1 MSELVIKMPPLGES
15 VTEATVSQWMV
26 KPGDKVKKYDPILE
40 AISDKVVTEIPSSD
54 DGVVTELLVN
64 ENDVVP
70 IGADILKMST
80 DGSGASTSDKVADKE
95 ATKEATSAPQS
106 NNKVAGRFSP
116 AVLKIAGEKDI
127 DLSQVTGTGKDG
139 RITRKDVLNYQ
150 PQAESKPGPEK
161 TAPQIE
167 PKVEPQVQN
176 TTAPSP
182 VTETINNNDVVTKA
196 GPVRKMIAQNMLK
209 SVHEIPQAWTM
220 IEVDVTGLVKL
231 RNSLKKEFK
240 EQNGFGLS
248 YFPFFVKAVS
258 AALRS
263 NPKLNSSWQNDEI
276 IQHKDINISIAVA
289 TDDALF
295 VPVIKHTDRLSIT
308 GIAAEVNRL
317 ANGVK
322 TNTLKGSDSEGG
334 TITVNNTGS
343 FGSIESMGIINYP
356 QAAIVQVESI
366 RKEIA
371 VLDDD
376 TFGIRNKVNLCLT
389 LDHRILDGL
398 AAGKFLNEVKANLEA
413 IDQNTNIY

>member
-1 MSELVIKMPPLGES
+1 MSELIIKMPPLGES

-54 DGVVTELLVN
+54 DGVVTELLVA

-70 IGADILKMST
+70 IGTDILKMNT
-80 DGSGASTSDKVADKE
+80 DSSESE
-95 ATKEATSAPQS
+95 TKEEPKKQAASSILTAS
-106 NNKVAGRFSP
+106 NTAAARYSP
-116 AVLKIAGEKDI
+116 AVLKIAGEKGI
-127 DLSQVTGTGKDG
+127 DLSLVSGTGKGG

-150 PQAESKPGPEK
+150 PESTVSQPAEVVSK
-161 TAPQIE
+161 IE
-167 PKVEPQVQN
+167 TTSQQPLESQPQVSQVQSSN
-176 TTAPSP
+176 S
-182 VTETINNNDVVTKA
+182 NDVIVKA
-196 GPVRKMIAQNMLK
+196 GPVRKMIAKNMLK
-209 SVHEIPQAWTM
+209 SVQEIPQAWTM

-231 RNSLKKEFK
+231 RNSLKNDFK

-258 AALRS
+258 AALKN

-289 TDDALF
+289 TEDALF
-295 VPVIKHTDRLSIT
+295 VPVIKHVDRLSIT
-308 GIAAEVNRL
+308 GIASEVSRL
-317 ANGVK
+317 ANGVRN
-322 TNTLKGSDSEGG
+322 NTLKGSDSEGG

-356 QAAIVQVESI
+356 QAAILQVESI
-366 RKEIA
+366 RKELS

-376 TFGIRNKVNLCLT
+376 SFGIRNKVNLCLT

-398 AAGKFLNEVKANLEA
+398 AAGKFLNEVKVNLEA

>member
-80 DGSGASTSDKVADKE
+80 DGSAAGSGNQKEEPSEEPASSAASSPDK
-95 ATKEATSAPQS
+95 SAP
-106 NNKVAGRFSP
+106 RFSP
-116 AVLKIAGEKDI
+116 AVLKIAGEKGI
-127 DLSQVTGTGKDG
+127 DLSLVTGTGKNG

-150 PQAESKPGPEK
+150 PQAESKPAPEK
-161 TAPQIE
+161 A
-167 PKVEPQVQN
+167 
-176 TTAPSP
+176 APSP
-182 VTETINNNDVVTKA
+182 EPVVSPNIPAPDPKPVSVDTNDIVTKA

-231 RNSLKKEFK
+231 RNSLKNKFK

-258 AALRS
+258 TALKN

-276 IQHKDINISIAVA
+276 IQHRDINISIAVA

-317 ANGVK
+317 ATGVK
-322 TNTLKGSDSEGG
+322 NNTLKGSDSEGG

-343 FGSIESMGIINYP
+343 FGSVESMGIINYP
-356 QAAIVQVESI
+356 QAAILQVEAI
-366 RKEIA
+366 RKELAI
-371 VLDDD
+371 LDDD

>member
-1 MSELVIKMPPLGES
+1 MSELIIKMPPLGES

-26 KPGDKVKKYDPILE
+26 KPGDYVKKYDPILE

-54 DGVVTELLVN
+54 EGVIEELLVN

-70 IGADILKMST
+70 IGTDILKMT
-80 DGSGASTSDKVADKE
+80 TEGAAE
-95 ATKEATSAPQS
+95 SAPTTKKETVVEEQNTPS
-106 NNKVAGRFSP
+106 TKAAGRFSP
-116 AVLKIAGEKDI
+116 AVLKIAGERNI
-127 DLSQVTGTGKDG
+127 DLSLVAGTGKDG

-150 PQAESKPGPEK
+150 PKEVPVVDNQPVQSVAQSAPPATPVAE
-161 TAPQIE
+161 
-167 PKVEPQVQN
+167 
-176 TTAPSP
+176 TTVS
-182 VTETINNNDVVTKA
+182 NNDLVTKA
-196 GPVRKMIAQNMLK
+196 DPVRKMIAQNMLR

-231 RNSLKKEFK
+231 RNSLKNEFK

-258 AALRS
+258 SALRN

-295 VPVIKHTDRLSIT
+295 VPVIKHADRLSIT
-308 GIAAEVNRL
+308 GIAAEVSRL
-317 ANGVK
+317 ATGVK

-343 FGSIESMGIINYP
+343 FGSVESMGIINYP
-356 QAAIVQVESI
+356 QAAILQVESI
-366 RKEIA
+366 RKELS